1 MKKRLSYFLMA
12 VLIVFSTMGGALAEA
27 VPGIATN
34 TSSISGSVLSYK
46 NPESSLQLMFAKLQL
61 DQAEIAKK
69 QAMDRM
75 EQIQKNQEEQK
86 QLAGYLSEARQ
97 AQEDARNNAGTGD
110 GTSDMP
116 DAMKQYMDSN
126 GLAYDKTGDD
136 SSMTADEWNTAIK
149 SLEEKQETLGR
160 ETQQQMVDV
169 QNSIGQYN
177 TYLEG
182 VNTQIGNAQQ
192 TISSL
197 ARGMSLYGESDAG
210 LAVTALVVGLV
221 LGCVITLAAQK
232 IGGKK
237 GKT

>member
-12 VLIVFSTMGGALAEA
+12 VLMVFSMTGGALAEA
-27 VPGIATN
+27 VPG
-34 TSSISGSVLSYK
+34 SISGSGLSDQ

-110 GTSDMP
+110 GTSDMS

-177 TYLEG
+177 SYLG
-182 VNTQIGNAQQ
+182 GANTQIGNAQQ

-237 GKT
+237 GKA

>member
-12 VLIVFSTMGGALAEA
+12 VLMVFSMTGGALAEA
-27 VPGIATN
+27 VPG
-34 TSSISGSVLSYK
+34 SISGSGLSDQ

-75 EQIQKNQEEQK
+75 EQIQKSQEEQK

-177 TYLEG
+177 SYLG
-182 VNTQIGNAQQ
+182 GANTQIGNTQQ
-192 TISSL
+192 TLTSL

-237 GKT
+237 GKA